1 MAEINAIDEK
11 ITSFAELLEKSVSA
25 GTLKSVT
32 FHSPTSGDKLKAKGV
47 IKNIGGET
55 VLQLETSL
63 TEGRVSQE
71 NVKISEI
78 CSAVARYFGTYK
90 KADLTDAGGTASLM
104 ISKKGA
110 VTLLKKGKI
119 GEGQGKTEK
128 SAAVSENDSPAN
140 NSPENNRDKNRLLT
154 GGENF
159 LIALGVSDKNGRVHD
174 KKQSKFRQI
183 CRFSEYIVEAEKKLK
198 KDGVLT
204 VCDLCCGKSYLS
216 FAAYH
221 VLTAICGREVRMTC
235 VDLKQSVMDY
245 CAGIAEQCGMRGMQ
259 FLCMNIHD
267 FVPENAPDLV
277 ISLHACDVATDIVL
291 DFAAKYRADAILSTP
306 CCHHQMFNEMDCPTL
321 DFIAERSILKQKL
334 CTAATDALRLL
345 KLEAEG
351 YKTDATELIDPE
363 DTPKNVM
370 LRAYKRKNWNPE
382 SHEAEEKLARY
393 RSTYAFLYGK
403 EPVGEIYVK

>member
-1 MAEINAIDEK
+1 MIMADITDVNEK
-11 ITSFAELLEKSVSA
+11 IISFAELLRISADA

-32 FHSPTSGDKLKAKGV
+32 FHSPVSGERLKAKGV
-47 IKNIGGET
+47 RKNIGGEA
-55 VLQLETSL
+55 VLQIETSL

-71 NVKISEI
+71 NVKISDI
-78 CSAVARYFGTYK
+78 SAATVRYSETFR
-90 KADLTDAGGTASLM
+90 KADLTDFGGTASLM

-110 VTLLKKGKI
+110 ATLLKKGNI
-119 GEGQGKTEK
+119 GVGIDE
-128 SAAVSENDSPAN
+128 AAESMRS
-140 NSPENNRDKNRLLT
+140 ENNRDKKRLLK
-154 GGENF
+154 GNENF

-198 KDGVLT
+198 SNGVLN

-216 FAAYH
+216 FAAYY
-221 VLTAICGREVRMTC
+221 VLTEICKREVQMFC

-245 CAGIAEQCGMRGMQ
+245 CAGIAKECGMSGMQ

-267 FVPENAPDLV
+267 FVPEVSPDLV

-321 DFIAERSILKQKL
+321 DFITERSILKQKL

-370 LRAYKRKNWNPE
+370 LRAYRRKNWKPD
-382 SHEAEEKLARY
+382 STEADEKRTKY
-393 RSTYAFLYGK
+393 KNVYSFLYGK
-403 EPVGEIYVK
+403 EPVEMIYY